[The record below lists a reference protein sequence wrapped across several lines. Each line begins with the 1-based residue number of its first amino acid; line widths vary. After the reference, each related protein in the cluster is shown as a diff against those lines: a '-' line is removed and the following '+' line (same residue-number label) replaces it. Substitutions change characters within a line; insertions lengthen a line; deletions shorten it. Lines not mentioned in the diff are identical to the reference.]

1 MCTKI
6 AAPMSRANQPPSA
19 KRRGAPLI
27 NAAPARVRIPIYLTS
42 DQRDA
47 LRTVATANHRP
58 MTAVIREAVNEFVAD
73 YGERAVFLRLTNR
86 QPE

>member
-1 MCTKI
+1 
-6 AAPMSRANQPPSA
+6 
-19 KRRGAPLI
+19 
-27 NAAPARVRIPIYLTS
+27 
-42 DQRDA
+42 
-47 LRTVATANHRP
+47 